1 MICDTFYEALAMQA
15 AAIEAAVPEMP
26 EHRFSLRYNRKKKTL
41 IKAYEKSKLR
51 NESIFEAFRK
61 LRLRQKIR
69 AAVLIVL
76 SVLLL
81 TGAGVYITHHF
92 GGLTAKQ
99 YDTHTMMY
107 AEDPDAPET
116 LLEHFRI
123 AYDLS
128 GFSKEIMCDDEHVY
142 WEKWE
147 DNDRHISFSFQIKHG
162 TGMRMNTEDSSVKYV
177 DINGYEAF
185 YYIAHDTV
193 HCLTWDNGDYLFSF
207 DFAGID
213 YETGIEIAKSIIKE

>member
-1 MICDTFYEALAMQA
+1 MIYGTFYEALAMQA

-26 EHRFSLRYNRKKKTL
+26 EHRFSLRYKRKKRAL
-41 IKAYEKSKLR
+41 IKAYEKSKLC
-51 NESIFEAFRK
+51 NERIFEAFRK

-107 AEDPDAPET
+107 AEDPDATET

-213 YETGIEIAKSIIKE
+213 YETGIEIAKSIIKK

>member
-1 MICDTFYEALAMQA
+1 MIHDRFYEALAMQA

-26 EHRFSLRYNRKKKTL
+26 EHRFSLRYKRKKKAL
-41 IKAYEKSKLR
+41 IKAYEKSILR
-51 NESIFEAFRK
+51 HENVFEAFRR

-69 AAVLIVL
+69 VAFLIVL

-81 TGAGVYITHHF
+81 TGAGVYITHYF

-107 AEDPDAPET
+107 VEDPDAPET

-128 GFSKEIMCDDEHVY
+128 GFSKEIMCDDDREY
-142 WEKWE
+142 WEIWE
-147 DNDRHISFSFQIKHG
+147 DNDRYISFSYETKHG
-162 TGMRMNTEDSSVKYV
+162 IGMRMNTEGSIVKYV

>member
-1 MICDTFYEALAMQA
+1 MNSALYDVFAAKAEMIEKSVSDDLPA
-15 AAIEAAVPEMP
+15 
-26 EHRFSLRYNRKKKTL
+26 HKFSLRYKLKKKAL
-41 IKAYEKSKLR
+41 IKAYEQRREKGTD
-51 NESIFEAFRK
+51 IQTTFRR
-61 LRLRQKIR
+61 LRLRQQIR
-69 AAVLIVL
+69 IAVLIGL

-107 AEDPDAPET
+107 VEDPDAPEM

-128 GFSKEIMCDDEHVY
+128 GFSKEIMCDDDREY
-142 WEKWE
+142 WEIWE
-147 DNDRHISFSFQIKHG
+147 DNDRYISFSYETKHG
-162 TGMRMNTEDSSVKYV
+162 IGMRMNTEGSSVTYI

-213 YETGIEIAKSIIKE
+213 YEMGIEIAKSIKQE